1 MGLSASKEAEGQF
14 HLAST
19 YVESYSNYLDI
30 VTQNRGLLAR
40 GEFINVL

>member
-19 YVESYSNYLDI
+19 YVESCSNYLDI

-40 GEFINVL
+40 AEFINNL